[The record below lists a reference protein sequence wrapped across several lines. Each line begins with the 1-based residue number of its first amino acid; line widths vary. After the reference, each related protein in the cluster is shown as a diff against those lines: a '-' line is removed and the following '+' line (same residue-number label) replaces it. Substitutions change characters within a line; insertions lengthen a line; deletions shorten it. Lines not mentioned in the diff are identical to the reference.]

1 MSVLKKKKM
10 SILVFIVLPLLMLG
24 CSSKNDESISVAEEL
39 QINQGAILKYE
50 EDKYNLY
57 DYKKDQY
64 KLYEPNKAVVAYD
77 KSSSNY
83 IYSEDKK
90 YYIVH
95 NGEKNEVKD
104 KEFTDI
110 KISPNGKYIS
120 YFIEDEGLH
129 LKGFET
135 GKNKEMKI
143 DSKVSI
149 SGVLYDWYDENIIL
163 YYGVSNDGVNGIFT
177 YDLNNNKEDLIYK
190 IDEGFLGFMKSS
202 KENIIFLQIDFDNN
216 KELMI
221 LNKSNNEVVLL
232 TDKVELLQDIV
243 IKNNEI
249 YFVGKAYNDKESL
262 YRINE
267 NKVQRLVFD
276 FPSMV
281 EADKGLSV
289 DENGEIL
296 FIGKDDSSK
305 NKAVY
310 SCSED
315 KTISLVSDKASDY
328 NFIRINE

>member
-50 EDKYNLY
+50 EGKYNLY
-57 DYKKDQY
+57 DYKKDEY
-64 KLYEPNKAVVAYD
+64 ELYEPNKAVVAYD

-129 LKGFET
+129 LKVFET

>member
-24 CSSKNDESISVAEEL
+24 CSSKNDEHVSVAEEL

-57 DYKKDQY
+57 DYKKDDY
-64 KLYEPNKAVVAYD
+64 KLYEPNKSVVAYD
-77 KSSSNY
+77 ESSSNY

-95 NGEKNEVKD
+95 NGEKSEVKD

-129 LKGFET
+129 LKVFET
-135 GKNKEMKI
+135 DRNKEVKI
-143 DSKVSI
+143 NSKVSV
-149 SGVLYDWYDENIIL
+149 SGVLYDWYDENSIL

-177 YDLNNNKEDLIYK
+177 YDLDNNKENLIYE
-190 IDEGFLGFMKSS
+190 IDEGFLGFIKCS

-232 TDKVELLQDIV
+232 TDEIELLQDVI
-243 IKNNEI
+243 IKNDEI

-267 NKVQRLVFD
+267 DKVQRLVFD
-276 FPSMV
+276 FPSIV
-281 EADKGLSV
+281 EVDKGLSI
-289 DENGEIL
+289 DKNGKIL

-305 NKAVY
+305 KKSVY

-328 NFIRINE
+328 DFIRFN

>member
-1 MSVLKKKKM
+1 MSMLKKKKM

-24 CSSKNDESISVAEEL
+24 CSSKNDEHVSVAEEL

-57 DYKKDQY
+57 DYKKNDY
-64 KLYEPNKAVVAYD
+64 KLYEPNKSVVAYD
-77 KSSSNY
+77 ESSSNY

-95 NGEKNEVKD
+95 NGEKSEVKD

-129 LKGFET
+129 LKVFET
-135 GKNKEMKI
+135 DRNKEVKI
-143 DSKVSI
+143 NSKVSV
-149 SGVLYDWYDENIIL
+149 SGVLYDWYDENSIL

-177 YDLNNNKEDLIYK
+177 YDLDNNKENLIYE
-190 IDEGFLGFMKSS
+190 IDEGFLGFIKCS

-216 KELMI
+216 KQLMI

-232 TDKVELLQDIV
+232 TDEIELLQDV
-243 IKNNEI
+243 IIKSDEI

-267 NKVQRLVFD
+267 DKVQRLVFD
-276 FPSMV
+276 FPSIV
-281 EADKGLSV
+281 EVDKGLSI
-289 DENGEIL
+289 DKNGKIL

-305 NKAVY
+305 KKAVY

-328 NFIRINE
+328 DFIRFN

>member
-24 CSSKNDESISVAEEL
+24 CSSKNDEHVSVAEEL

-57 DYKKDQY
+57 AYKKDDY
-64 KLYEPNKAVVAYD
+64 KLYEPNKSVVAYD
-77 KSSSNY
+77 ESSSNY

-95 NGEKNEVKD
+95 NEEKSEVKD

-129 LKGFET
+129 LKVFET
-135 GKNKEMKI
+135 DRNKEVKI
-143 DSKVSI
+143 NSKVSV

-163 YYGVSNDGVNGIFT
+163 YYGVSNDGINGIFT
-177 YDLNNNKEDLIYK
+177 YDLDNNKENLIYE
-190 IDEGFLGFMKSS
+190 IDEGFLGFIKCS

-216 KELMI
+216 KQLMI

-232 TDKVELLQDIV
+232 TDEIELLHDVI
-243 IKNNEI
+243 IKNDEI

-267 NKVQRLVFD
+267 DKVQRLVFD
-276 FPSMV
+276 FPSIV
-281 EADKGLSV
+281 EVDKGLSI
-289 DENGEIL
+289 DKNGEIL

-305 NKAVY
+305 KKAVY

-328 NFIRINE
+328 DFIRFN

>member
-50 EDKYNLY
+50 EGKYNLY

-77 KSSSNY
+77 ESSSNY

-129 LKGFET
+129 LKVFET

>member
-57 DYKKDQY
+57 DYKKDEY
-64 KLYEPNKAVVAYD
+64 ELYEPNKAVVAYD

-129 LKGFET
+129 LKVFET

-221 LNKSNNEVVLL
+221 LNKYNNEVVLL

>member
-1 MSVLKKKKM
+1 MNVLKKKKM
-10 SILVFIVLPLLMLG
+10 SILVLIVVPLLMLG
-24 CSSKNDESISVAEEL
+24 CSSKNDEPISVAEEL
-39 QINQGAILKYE
+39 QINQGTILKYE

-57 DYKKDQY
+57 NYKEDEY

-104 KEFTDI
+104 REFTDI

-129 LKGFET
+129 LKVFET
-135 GKNKEMKI
+135 DKNKEMKI
-143 DSKVSI
+143 NSKVSV

-163 YYGVSNDGVNGIFT
+163 YYGISSDGINGIFT
-177 YDLNNNKEDLIYK
+177 YDLDNNKENLIYK
-190 IDEGFLGFMKSS
+190 IDEGYLGFIKSS

-232 TDKVELLQDIV
+232 TDKIELLQDVI
-243 IKNNEI
+243 IKNDEI

-262 YRINE
+262 YKVNG
-267 NKVQRLVFD
+267 NKVQRVVFD
-276 FPSMV
+276 FPSIV
-281 EADKGLSV
+281 EVGKGLSIG
-289 DENGEIL
+289 ENGEIL
-296 FIGKDDSSK
+296 FIGKDNSSK
-305 NKAVY
+305 KKAVY

-315 KTISLVSDKASDY
+315 KTISLVSDKANDY
-328 NFIRINE
+328 DFIKFNE

>member
-129 LKGFET
+129 LKVFET

-190 IDEGFLGFMKSS
+190 IDEGFLGFIKSS

>member
-129 LKGFET
+129 LKVFET

-149 SGVLYDWYDENIIL
+149 SGVLCL
-163 YYGVSNDGVNGIFT
+163 
-177 YDLNNNKEDLIYK
+177 
-190 IDEGFLGFMKSS
+190 
-202 KENIIFLQIDFDNN
+202 
-216 KELMI
+216 
-221 LNKSNNEVVLL
+221 
-232 TDKVELLQDIV
+232 
-243 IKNNEI
+243 
-249 YFVGKAYNDKESL
+249 
-262 YRINE
+262 
-267 NKVQRLVFD
+267 
-276 FPSMV
+276 
-281 EADKGLSV
+281 
-289 DENGEIL
+289 
-296 FIGKDDSSK
+296 
-305 NKAVY
+305 
-310 SCSED
+310 
-315 KTISLVSDKASDY
+315 
-328 NFIRINE
+328 

>member
-1 MSVLKKKKM
+1 MNVLKKKKM
-10 SILVFIVLPLLMLG
+10 SILVLIVLPLLMLG
-24 CSSKNDESISVAEEL
+24 CSSKNAEPISVAEEL
-39 QINQGAILKYE
+39 QINQGTILKYE

-57 DYKKDQY
+57 NYKEDEY

-104 KEFTDI
+104 REFTDI

-129 LKGFET
+129 LKVFET
-135 GKNKEMKI
+135 DKNKEMKI
-143 DSKVSI
+143 NSKVSV

-163 YYGVSNDGVNGIFT
+163 YYGISSDGINGVFT
-177 YDLNNNKEDLIYK
+177 YDLDNNKENLIYK
-190 IDEGFLGFMKSS
+190 IDEGYLGFIKSS

-216 KELMI
+216 KELMM

-232 TDKVELLQDIV
+232 TDKIELLQDVI
-243 IKNNEI
+243 IKNDEI

-262 YRINE
+262 YKVNG
-267 NKVQRLVFD
+267 NKVQRVVFD
-276 FPSMV
+276 FPSIV
-281 EADKGLSV
+281 EVGKGLSIG
-289 DENGEIL
+289 ENGEIL
-296 FIGKDDSSK
+296 FIGKDNSSK
-305 NKAVY
+305 KKAVY

-315 KTISLVSDKASDY
+315 KTISLVSDKANDY
-328 NFIRINE
+328 DFIKFNE

>member
-24 CSSKNDESISVAEEL
+24 CSSKNDEHVSVAEEL

-57 DYKKDQY
+57 DYKKNDY
-64 KLYEPNKAVVAYD
+64 KLYEPNKSVVAYD
-77 KSSSNY
+77 ESSSNY

-95 NGEKNEVKD
+95 NGEKSEVKD

-129 LKGFET
+129 LKVFET
-135 GKNKEMKI
+135 DRNKEVKI
-143 DSKVSI
+143 NSKVSV
-149 SGVLYDWYDENIIL
+149 SGVLYDWYDENSIL

-177 YDLNNNKEDLIYK
+177 YDLDNNKENLIYE
-190 IDEGFLGFMKSS
+190 IDEGFLGFIKCS

-216 KELMI
+216 KQLMI

-232 TDKVELLQDIV
+232 TDEIELLQDV
-243 IKNNEI
+243 IIKSDEI

-267 NKVQRLVFD
+267 DKVQRLVFD
-276 FPSMV
+276 FPSIV
-281 EADKGLSV
+281 EVDKGLSI
-289 DENGEIL
+289 DKNGKIL

-305 NKAVY
+305 KKAVY

-328 NFIRINE
+328 DFIRFN